1 MPSGTAYGLRT
12 ARTRAGLR
20 GFTLMELM
28 VVIIVI
34 GILSMIATPAMLKA
48 RDDRRT
54 SGQAIGVAA
63 FMREARARA
72 FGRGVAVLLEFQ
84 VNGGTA
90 QRGYFAIR
98 EDADPLTGNPR
109 TGGCRN
115 TNWATA
121 PIVNELSLNGEGLVD
136 LQATSVAGAKGFVC
150 FTPGG
155 RVFAVQSN
163 GATAAQ
169 ITTANGMVAPM
180 SIDIVRKD
188 GLGNNIGIVRTVT
201 LSSTGATRVSS
212 Q

>member
-1 MPSGTAYGLRT
+1 
-12 ARTRAGLR
+12 
-20 GFTLMELM
+20 M

-34 GILSMIATPAMLKA
+34 GILAGIAAPAMLKA

-54 SGQAIGVAA
+54 SGRTIEVAA

-72 FGRGVAVLLEFQ
+72 FGRGIAVLLEFQ

-98 EDADPLTGNPR
+98 EDADPATGNPR

-121 PIVNELSLNGEGLVD
+121 PIVNELSLAGEGLTD
-136 LQATSVAGAKGFVC
+136 LQAVSAAGAKGFVC

-155 RVFAVQSN
+155 RVYSVQSN
-163 GATAAQ
+163 GATSGQ
-169 ITTANGMVAPM
+169 IATASGMLNPI

-188 GLGNNIGIVRTVT
+188 GGGNNVGIVRTIT
-201 LSSTGATRVSS
+201 LSSTGSTRVQS